1 MQKYDK
7 SDRNATV
14 RETINNNGFLKKN
27 LLLVAYS

>member
-14 RETINNNGFLKKN
+14 RETINNNGDFKKKN
-27 LLLVAYS
+27 CC

>member
-14 RETINNNGFLKKN
+14 RETINNNGDLKKKN
-27 LLLVAYS
+27 CC

>member
-14 RETINNNGFLKKN
+14 RETINNNGDFYKKICC
-27 LLLVAYS
+27 